1 VILFENGQVYDQAK
15 GRPIDGMIIF
25 GVFLVGFV
33 SRGLPQFHGNAQAA
47 VDTDSML
54 VVATSSKNN
63 V

>member
-1 VILFENGQVYDQAK
+1 MKTVKFTIKLKED
-15 GRPIDGMIIF
+15 PIDGMIIF
-25 GVFLVGFV
+25 GVFLVGF
-33 SRGLPQFHGNAQAA
+33 PQFHGNAQAA